1 MLRPALS
8 LTTICVLRSVLVLWS
23 LEDDEVFPDFL
34 AYSVAAAEEVDPSA
48 GGAIY
53 PKMRRER

>member
-1 MLRPALS
+1 MFS
-8 LTTICVLRSVLVLWS
+8 LIRWGRGQSR
-23 LEDDEVFPDFL
+23 
-34 AYSVAAAEEVDPSA
+34 AAAAEKVDPSA